1 MSQITLVWEDFIKG
15 KKVTRKF
22 VWPLYVDKF
31 LYLCEKLDRKGGMMR
46 NFLVSKPP
54 SLIIFIYDIND

>member
-1 MSQITLVWEDFIKG
+1 MSQITLVWEEVIKG
-15 KKVTRKF
+15 KKGTRKF

-54 SLIIFIYDIND
+54 L